1 MSRQRF
7 DAQLEQLNVEMI
19 KLGSLCEDAIKYALK
34 ALLEDDDTSAGLAIE
49 KDKAIDKSEREI
61 EGLCMRLFIQQQ
73 PVAKDLR
80 FISSALKMISDME
93 RIGDQAADIA
103 EIAKHV
109 HYSDTTCDCHLR
121 EMSETAI
128 KMVTQSVDSFVK
140 GDLKL
145 AHEVIEY
152 DDIMDDLFDKLKEEL
167 IGMISR
173 NTEQSEFCIDLLMIT
188 KYLERIGDH
197 ATNIAEWVEYSII
210 GAHDD
215 ELTADQL
222 SSIIGDE

>member
-1 MSRQRF
+1 MSRQQF
-7 DAQLEQLNVEMI
+7 DAQLELLNVEMI
-19 KLGSLCEDAIKYALK
+19 MLGSLCEDAIQYSLK
-34 ALLEDDDTSAGLAIE
+34 ALLEDDSTAADIAIE
-49 KDKAIDKSEREI
+49 KDKAIDKKEREI

-73 PVAKDLR
+73 PVATDLR

-103 EIAKHV
+103 EIAKV
-109 HYSDTTCDCHLR
+109 IHYSDKRCDIHLR
-121 EMSETAI
+121 EMAEVTK

-145 AHEVIEY
+145 AHQVIEY
-152 DDIMDDLFDKLKEEL
+152 DDVVDDLFDKIKDEL
-167 IGMISR
+167 IMMIAQ
-173 NTEQSEFCIDLLMIT
+173 NKENGGFCIDLLMVT

-197 ATNIAEWVEYSII
+197 ATNIAEWVEYSIM

-215 ELTADQL
+215 EL
-222 SSIIGDE
+222 SEDELRRIKA

>member
-1 MSRQRF
+1 MSRQKF
-7 DAQLEQLNVEMI
+7 DAQLEQLNIEMI
-19 KLGSLCEDAIKYALK
+19 MLGSLCEDAIQYSLK
-34 ALLEDDDTSAGLAIE
+34 ALLEDDHDSADIAIE
-49 KDKAIDKSEREI
+49 KDKSIDKKEREI

-103 EIAKHV
+103 EIAKLV
-109 HYSDTTCDCHLR
+109 HYSDKRCDTHLK
-121 EMSETAI
+121 EMADLAI

-145 AHEVIEY
+145 AHQVIEY
-152 DDIMDDLFDKLKEEL
+152 DDIMDDLFDKIKDEL
-167 IGMISR
+167 IMMISQ
-173 NTEQSEFCIDLLMIT
+173 NKENGEFCIDLLMVS

-197 ATNIAEWVEYSII
+197 ATNIAEWVEYSLI

-215 ELTADQL
+215 ELTE
-222 SSIIGDE
+222 DELNRIMI